1 MSKLSLSVLR
11 NKNLR
16 LLMLMRVCAT
26 TAVQAQAVIVGWQV
40 YSLTHNVFL
49 LGLIG
54 LAEAVP
60 AITGALVSGYIVDR
74 VGRPGFVLNCAV
86 ALFTVN
92 MAVFL
97 AFGGGLVA
105 PPGGS
110 LLPWLF
116 SGVFASGLIRSFYS
130 PSLFSIVP
138 RLVTR
143 SELGAAQA
151 WMTSVWQIAAIS
163 GPAIA
168 GLIYGGYGARG
179 AWLYPA
185 LLSAMS
191 LATALSI
198 KVPDA
203 PRAGEKKESAVHAI
217 RAGWHFIFTHPVLL
231 ATMALDMF
239 AVLFGG
245 AVAMLPAYA
254 DKVLHVGAEG
264 LGALRAAPMF
274 GAVVVT
280 LYLAVNPLKQ
290 LSAVRLLAAVAGFG
304 LSIIA
309 FGLSTS
315 FALSMLCLAL
325 SGAFDAVSVVIR
337 NTLLQL
343 LTPDHMKGRVSS
355 ISNMFVTSS
364 NEIGAFE
371 SGTAARLLGLVPSV
385 VAGGIGT
392 LLVVAIVALAS
403 PKFRKTVVE
412 A

>member
-16 LLMLMRVCAT
+16 LLMLMRLCAT
-26 TAVQAQAVIVGWQV
+26 TAVQAQAIIVGWQI
-40 YSLTHNVFL
+40 YSLTHSVFL
-49 LGLIG
+49 LGMIG
-54 LAEAVP
+54 LTEAVP
-60 AITGALVSGYIVDR
+60 AILSALVSGYIVDR
-74 VGRPGFVLNCAV
+74 VGRPGLVLNCAV

-92 MAVFL
+92 MLVFL
-97 AFGGGLVA
+97 VFGGGLAA

-116 SGVFASGLIRSFYS
+116 GGVFASGLIRSFYS
-130 PSLFSIVP
+130 PSLFSILP
-138 RLVTR
+138 RLVAK

-168 GLIYGGYGARG
+168 GLVYGGYGARG

-185 LLSAMS
+185 FLSALS
-191 LATALSI
+191 LATALSLR
-198 KVPDA
+198 VPDA
-203 PRAGEKKESAVHAI
+203 PRSGAKREPALRAI
-217 RAGWHFIFTHPVLL
+217 RAGWHFIFSHPVLL
-231 ATMALDMF
+231 ATMSLDMF

-254 DKVLHVGAEG
+254 DKVLHVGSEG

-280 LYLAVNPLKQ
+280 LYLAVNPMKR
-290 LSAVRLLAAVAGFG
+290 LSALRLLAAVAGFG

-315 FALSMLCLAL
+315 FPLSMLCLAL
-325 SGAFDAVSVVIR
+325 SGGFDAVSVVIR

-385 VAGGIGT
+385 VAGGIAT
-392 LLVVAIVALAS
+392 LIIVAVIALGS
-403 PKFRKTVVE
+403 PKFRKTVVD